1 MEQKSLKVLDTNKTF
16 FSKITTN
23 ITKLLIPTKVSFNNI
38 IITIKR
44 NSVIKNYY
52 NYTVENN
59 EEKKEI
65 LLKKYEDAYV
75 LYLESIDKY
84 ILDSLYKKV
93 KNNTASNFE
102 KTALSKYYTI
112 VSLKE
117 KQYLEYKYKKQEY
130 LLNIDY
136 ESLSSQKKENALEKY
151 NDFYVSKMDMLNKG
165 LLKNYSVQ
173 LSGNKNEEIAKVYQK
188 IFSTLETYASDILPV
203 KIKLNKTNDMVNVI
217 KRYEE
222 YESASVGK
230 LNEIDKIK
238 QKMTLI
244 NLSRLL
250 FTHSLPPIVAEQ
262 CYKEIIKQ
270 NNLIM
275 LNATNKN
282 KEKTA
287 YNMLIELIENYN
299 YELLSTKIYW
309 DKPEE
314 REEYKIFQEEYRNLK
329 NIISTEREKE
339 KEILFLK
346 SYIKYLRKNNI
357 KSEELISK
365 FKQKLTE
372 FGVIKTIK
380 NSYKSE
386 GAYVKKEWKFQK

>member
-16 FSKITTN
+16 FSKITTS

-38 IITIKR
+38 MITIKR
-44 NSVIKNYY
+44 NAVIKNYL
-52 NYTVENN
+52 NYKVETND
-59 EEKKEI
+59 EKKET
-65 LLKKYEDAYV
+65 LMQKYEDSYV
-75 LYLESIDKY
+75 LYLEAIDKY

-136 ESLSSQKKENALEKY
+136 ESFSSQKKEEALAKY
-151 NDFYVSKMDMLNKG
+151 NEFYVSKMDVLFKG

-173 LSGNKNEEIAKVYQK
+173 LSGNKNEEITKVYQK
-188 IFSTLETYASDILPV
+188 IFSTLETYASDILP
-203 KIKLNKTNDMVNVI
+203 IKLKVNENDDLINVI

-222 YESASVGK
+222 YEHASVGK
-230 LNEIDKIK
+230 LNDVDKIK

-262 CYKEIIKQ
+262 CYKEIIRQ
-270 NNLIM
+270 NNAIM
-275 LNATNKN
+275 LSASNKT
-282 KEKTA
+282 KEKNA

-309 DKPEE
+309 DKSDE
-314 REEYKIFQEEYRNLK
+314 REEYKIFQEKYRNLK
-329 NIISTEREKE
+329 NVASNSRQKE

-346 SYIKYLRKNNI
+346 GYIKYLRKNNA
-357 KSEELISK
+357 KAEDLIIK

-372 FGVIKTIK
+372 FGVIRTIK

-386 GAYVKKEWKFQK
+386 GAYVKK

>member
-16 FSKITTN
+16 FSKITTS

-44 NSVIKNYY
+44 NSVIKNYF
-52 NYTVENN
+52 NYKIETND
-59 EEKKEI
+59 EKKEA
-65 LLKKYEDAYV
+65 LMQKYEDSYV

-136 ESLSSQKKENALEKY
+136 ESFSSQKKEETLAKY
-151 NDFYVSKMDMLNKG
+151 NDFYVSKMDVLFKG

-173 LSGNKNEEIAKVYQK
+173 LSGNKNEEITKVYQK
-188 IFSTLETYASDILPV
+188 IFSTLETYASDILP
-203 KIKLNKTNDMVNVI
+203 IKLKVNENEDLINVI

-222 YESASVGK
+222 YEHASVGK
-230 LNEIDKIK
+230 LNDVDRIK

-262 CYKEIIKQ
+262 CYKEIIRQ
-270 NNLIM
+270 NNAIM
-275 LNATNKN
+275 LSASNKT
-282 KEKTA
+282 KEKNA

-309 DKPEE
+309 DKSDE
-314 REEYKIFQEEYRNLK
+314 REEYKIFQEQYRNLK
-329 NIISTEREKE
+329 NVASNERQKE

-346 SYIKYLRKNNI
+346 GYIKYLRKNNV
-357 KSEELISK
+357 KSEDLISK
-365 FKQKLTE
+365 FKQKLTD
-372 FGVIKTIK
+372 FGVIRTIK
-380 NSYKSE
+380 NSYNSK
-386 GAYVKKEWKFQK
+386 GAYVKK

>member
-16 FSKITTN
+16 FSKITTS

-44 NSVIKNYY
+44 NSVIKNYF
-52 NYTVENN
+52 NYKIETND
-59 EEKKEI
+59 EKKEA
-65 LLKKYEDAYV
+65 LMQKYEDSYV

-136 ESLSSQKKENALEKY
+136 ESFSSQKKEETLAKY
-151 NDFYVSKMDMLNKG
+151 NDFYVSKMDVLFKG

-173 LSGNKNEEIAKVYQK
+173 LSGNKNEEITKVYQK
-188 IFSTLETYASDILPV
+188 IFSTLETYASDILP
-203 KIKLNKTNDMVNVI
+203 IKLKVNENEDLINVI

-222 YESASVGK
+222 YEHASVGK
-230 LNEIDKIK
+230 LNDVDRIK

-262 CYKEIIKQ
+262 CYKEIIRQ
-270 NNLIM
+270 NNAIM
-275 LNATNKN
+275 LSASNKT
-282 KEKTA
+282 KEKNA

-299 YELLSTKIYW
+299 YELLSTKIYR
-309 DKPEE
+309 DKSDE
-314 REEYKIFQEEYRNLK
+314 REEYKIFQEQYRNLK
-329 NIISTEREKE
+329 NVASNERQKE

-346 SYIKYLRKNNI
+346 GYIKYLRKNNV
-357 KSEELISK
+357 KSEDLISK
-365 FKQKLTE
+365 FKQKLTD
-372 FGVIKTIK
+372 FGVIRTIK
-380 NSYKSE
+380 NSYNSK
-386 GAYVKKEWKFQK
+386 GAYVKK